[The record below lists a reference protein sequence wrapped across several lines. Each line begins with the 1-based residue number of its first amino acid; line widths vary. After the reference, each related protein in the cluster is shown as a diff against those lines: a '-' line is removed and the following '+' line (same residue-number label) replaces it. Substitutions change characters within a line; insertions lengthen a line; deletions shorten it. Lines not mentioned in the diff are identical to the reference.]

1 MQKVVHLLPCK
12 LVVDVVVEDTVTTER
27 PKSVVDRMSV
37 FFCTEFMAIS
47 IGMVT
52 NFSISSADRPGH
64 CVMIV
69 TLRVCDVREGV
80 DRCLAE
86 AHHTHDDHREGDDED
101 EVLAFEREGYD
112 EIDELI
118 HCQEY

>member
-1 MQKVVHLLPCK
+1 
-12 LVVDVVVEDTVTTER
+12 
-27 PKSVVDRMSV
+27 MSV

-69 TLRVCDVREGV
+69 TFVFVTSGKASIGVWRKLTTPMTTTARVTTRMRYLRLSEKAMMKSMNLFIAKSVKN
-80 DRCLAE
+80 
-86 AHHTHDDHREGDDED
+86 
-101 EVLAFEREGYD
+101 
-112 EIDELI
+112 
-118 HCQEY
+118 